1 MGRRLTLLSL
11 VFLLLTRC
19 SPVALPQSLTIEQ
32 AFPALSFSNPVDLQD
47 PRDGTNRLFV
57 VEQAGVIRV
66 FEDTSSV
73 SSSSIFLD
81 IRDRVTSGGELGLL
95 GLAFHPLYANN
106 SYFYVNYTAS
116 SPLRSV
122 IARYSVGTTDP
133 NQANKE
139 SEQIVLTY
147 NQPFTNHNGGQV
159 SFGPD
164 GYLYIATGDGGS
176 GGDPQNNGQNRS
188 SLLGKILRIDVNNS
202 TGGRNYGIP
211 ADNPFAGN
219 ASGFREEIFAYGLR
233 NPWRFSFDAA
243 TGTLWCGDV
252 GQSTR
257 EEIDIIENG
266 KNYGWRTMEGS
277 LCFNPSTGCTTTGF
291 TLPVWEYGR
300 SEGYSVT
307 GGFVYRGSNNPEL
320 DGAYIY
326 GDYGSGRIWALRY
339 EGVNMPTSVQIAQIA
354 SNRLSSF
361 GVDRNNELY
370 LCSFDGKIYRFAPT
384 ATTDLREETT
394 IPISMELFQNY
405 PNPFNPRT
413 NVRFSLPAFLFVT
426 IRIFDALGREV
437 ATPLQEFRNAGEH
450 HVGFD
455 ASHLPGGMYVCRL
468 EAAGQ
473 MLSQKMTL
481 LK

>member
-1 MGRRLTLLSL
+1 MGRRMILLSL
-11 VFLLLTRC
+11 SFLLFTHC
-19 SPVALPQSLTIEQ
+19 SPVALPQSQTMEP

-57 VEQAGVIRV
+57 VEQAGIIKV
-66 FEDTSSV
+66 FENSSSV
-73 SSSSIFLD
+73 ASSTVFLD
-81 IRDRVTSGGELGLL
+81 IRDRVNSGGELGLL
-95 GLAFHPLYANN
+95 GLAFHPSYSANG
-106 SYFYVNYTAS
+106 YFYVNYTAS
-116 SPLRSV
+116 NPLRSI

-133 NQANKE
+133 NQANKG

-147 NQPFTNHNGGQV
+147 DQPFTNHNGGQL

-176 GGDPQNNGQNRS
+176 GGDPQNNAQNRS

-202 TGGRNYGIP
+202 TGGKNYGIP

-219 ASGFREEIFAYGLR
+219 SSGFREEIFAYGLR

-243 TGTLWCGDV
+243 TGTLWCADV

-257 EEIDIIENG
+257 EEIDIIGKG

-277 LCFNPSTGCTTTGF
+277 LCFNPPTGCTTTGL

-307 GGFVYRGSNNPEL
+307 GGFVYRGTKNPDL
-320 DGAYIY
+320 AGAYIY

-339 EGVNMPTSVQIAQIA
+339 DGINPATNSLIAQIPT
-354 SNRLSSF
+354 NRLSSF
-361 GVDRNNELY
+361 GADRNNELY
-370 LCSFDGKIYRFAPT
+370 ICSFDGKIYRFT
-384 ATTDLREETT
+384 STVTTGIRDEKT
-394 IPISMELFQNY
+394 IPMTPALFRNY

-413 NVRFSLPAFLFVT
+413 SLKFSLPTFTFVAL
-426 IRIFDALGREV
+426 RIFDALGRHV
-437 ATPLQEFRNAGEH
+437 GTPVNEFRTAGEH
-450 HVGFD
+450 SVDFD

-473 MLSQKMTL
+473 TL
-481 LK
+481 LHKMMLVK